1 MPCSVPAAGHG
12 VKPDWGATAWKAAWR
27 RWIAQA
33 TESDSNRAMFI
44 AILLV
49 LAGIGFYAFIG
60 TAPQEA
66 VKVRL
71 VLFWGIII
79 VAGFLAEF
87 FY

>member
-1 MPCSVPAAGHG
+1 
-12 VKPDWGATAWKAAWR
+12 
-27 RWIAQA
+27 
-33 TESDSNRAMFI
+33 MFI

-60 TAPQEA
+60 TIM
-66 VKVRL
+66 L

-79 VAGFLAEF
+79 VAGFLAEL

>member
-1 MPCSVPAAGHG
+1 
-12 VKPDWGATAWKAAWR
+12 
-27 RWIAQA
+27 
-33 TESDSNRAMFI
+33 MFI

-66 VKVRL
+66 VQL
-71 VLFWGIII
+71 MLILFWGFLI